1 MKQNKCFLKIQ
12 IPVCRITMQ
21 ARGFAVWTTP
31 SPRGDWNSTLG
42 FVYAW
47 YSLSEPPPHRE
58 VIETPSSAA
67 ILASSAAILSEL
79 PPHRE
84 VIDPNPRYPKKIS
97 GIFLCKKLKKLA
109 CPGIHSERKSS
120 WENLRKKIPKKLKKP
135 ARPGIYS
142 ERRWSHGKELLRC
155 SHVPLIFRHSFFKG
169 VFTWTD
175 IFSPLFRRS
184 FMTCGSAIFIPRL
197 SASLTAPLI
206 ITNKT

>member
-1 MKQNKCFLKIQ
+1 MGLQSEPPPHREVIETLTEFPQWRN
-12 IPVCRITMQ
+12 PT
-21 ARGFAVWTTP
+21 VWTTP
-31 SPRGDWNSTLG
+31 SPRGDWN
-42 FVYAW
+42 
-47 YSLSEPPPHRE
+47 
-58 VIETPSSAA
+58 PSSAA

-84 VIDPNPRYPKKIS
+84 VFDPDPRYPKKIS

-109 CPGIHSERKSS
+109 CPGIDSERKSS
-120 WENLRKKIPKKLKKP
+120 WKNLRKKFPKKLKKP
-135 ARPGIYS
+135 ACPGIYS
-142 ERRWSHGKELLRC
+142 ERRWSHDKELLRC

>member
-1 MKQNKCFLKIQ
+1 MIETSSSLRLSTNL
-12 IPVCRITMQ
+12 
-21 ARGFAVWTTP
+21 RGESELP
-31 SPRGDWNSTLG
+31 S
-42 FVYAW
+42 
-47 YSLSEPPPHRE
+47 HRE
-58 VIETPSSAA
+58 VF
-67 ILASSAAILSEL
+67 
-79 PPHRE
+79 
-84 VIDPNPRYPKKIS
+84 DPNPRYPKKIS

-109 CPGIHSERKSS
+109 CPGIDSERKNS

-142 ERRWSHGKELLRC
+142 ERRWSHDKELLRC

>member
-1 MKQNKCFLKIQ
+1 MIETQPTEARNDKI
-12 IPVCRITMQ
+12 VDT
-21 ARGFAVWTTP
+21 
-31 SPRGDWNSTLG
+31 
-42 FVYAW
+42 
-47 YSLSEPPPHRE
+47 SEPPPHRE
-58 VIETPSSAA
+58 VIETSIRFPRKSISRVM
-67 ILASSAAILSEL
+67 SEL

-109 CPGIHSERKSS
+109 CPGIDSERKSS
-120 WENLRKKIPKKLKKP
+120 WENLRKKFPKKLKKP
-135 ARPGIYS
+135 ACPGIYS
-142 ERRWSHGKELLRC
+142 ERRWSHDKELLRC

>member
-1 MKQNKCFLKIQ
+1 MPHNHAGSWVCSLNYPLTARWLKPAMPSRSWPTNKQ
-12 IPVCRITMQ
+12 
-21 ARGFAVWTTP
+21 
-31 SPRGDWNSTLG
+31 
-42 FVYAW
+42 
-47 YSLSEPPPHRE
+47 
-58 VIETPSSAA
+58 
-67 ILASSAAILSEL
+67 SEL

-109 CPGIHSERKSS
+109 CPGIDSERKSS
-120 WENLRKKIPKKLKKP
+120 WENLRKKFPKKLKKP

-142 ERRWSHGKELLRC
+142 ERRWSHDKELLRC

-197 SASLTAPLI
+197 PASLTAPLI

>member
-1 MKQNKCFLKIQ
+1 MGLQ
-12 IPVCRITMQ
+12 
-21 ARGFAVWTTP
+21 
-31 SPRGDWNSTLG
+31 
-42 FVYAW
+42 
-47 YSLSEPPPHRE
+47 SEPPPHRE
-58 VIETPSSAA
+58 VIETRHFYGLSS
-67 ILASSAAILSEL
+67 IQRLSSEP

-109 CPGIHSERKSS
+109 CPGIDSERKSS
-120 WENLRKKIPKKLKKP
+120 WENLRKKFPKKLKKP

-184 FMTCGSAIFIPRL
+184 FMTCGSAIFIPHL

>member
-1 MKQNKCFLKIQ
+1 MKQVKCFFKIQ
-12 IPVCRITMQ
+12 IPVCRITMR

-31 SPRGDWNSTLG
+31 LTARCLTPIPDILKRYRGFFEEIRQRHRVWTTPTPRGDWTEKS
-42 FVYAW
+42 
-47 YSLSEPPPHRE
+47 
-58 VIETPSSAA
+58 
-67 ILASSAAILSEL
+67 
-79 PPHRE
+79 
-84 VIDPNPRYPKKIS
+84 RYPKRYRD
-97 GIFLCKKLKKLA
+97 FFYKKLKNSA
-109 CPGIHSERKSS
+109 Q
-120 WENLRKKIPKKLKKP
+120 
-135 ARPGIYS
+135 PGIYS
-142 ERRWSHGKELLRC
+142 ERRWSHDKEFLRC

>member
-1 MKQNKCFLKIQ
+1 MKQDRCFFEIQ

-31 SPRGDWNSTLG
+31 SPRGDWNQNGQG
-42 FVYAW
+42 F
-47 YSLSEPPPHRE
+47 SLISDIWSEPPPHRE
-58 VIETPSSAA
+58 
-67 ILASSAAILSEL
+67 LF
-79 PPHRE
+79 
-84 VIDPNPRYPKKIS
+84 DPNPRYPKKIS

-120 WENLRKKIPKKLKKP
+120 WENLRKKFPKKLKKP

-142 ERRWSHGKELLRC
+142 ERRWSHDKELLRC
-155 SHVPLIFRHSFFKG
+155 SHVSLILRHSFFKG
-169 VFTWTD
+169 VFTWTG

-184 FMTCGSAIFIPRL
+184 FMTCGSAIFIVRL
-197 SASLTAPLI
+197 PASLTAPLI